1 MLNNCLNG
9 WHITHSAE
17 ETATC
22 RYLGEKR
29 PYKMRPYQMTQVIG
43 TNRMGANEY
52 SDLEDVKLSVAL
64 SMEFILLIM
73 ST

>member
-22 RYLGEKR
+22 QYLGEKR
-29 PYKMRPYQMTQVIG
+29 PYQMRPYQMIQVIC
-43 TNRMGANEY
+43 THRMDANEY
-52 SDLEDVKLSVAL
+52 SDLEDIKLSVAL
-64 SMEFILLIM
+64 SIKFILLIEC
-73 ST
+73 